1 LVSRSDQWVAHA
13 PRRRHAGR
21 QRKVDEGGSEF
32 FVGHP
37 VHRSTT
43 SPRRIELN
51 VVNLLGD

>member
-13 PRRRHAGR
+13 PRRRHAGK